1 MKRFRI
7 TGGVLATMVL
17 LCACRLTPHVDRR
30 PGSESS
36 HPLTTAAPTP
46 EDISE
51 PDANRLPGEL
61 SPTSHQNE
69 EPRLDGLPQVGAAA
83 RALLQPHPFRELMIE
98 VDWVAGHPPNP
109 SAVDH
114 LINVLRSSTRK
125 PVRTRGGNELLRQ
138 GGPYYPSQIRA
149 LAEKRD
155 QGSGGSSAAIWIVYL
170 DGRLAINRRAA
181 GAAISGT
188 IIAIFPD
195 RLKETGD
202 ADGTLEAATLV
213 HEMGHLLGLINIG
226 YTSPRHR
233 EDPTNPGH
241 STNRGSVMHWSI
253 EAASGSDGLAATF
266 DDDDLA
272 DLRGLADGSL

>member
-1 MKRFRI
+1 MAI
-7 TGGVLATMVL
+7 IL
-17 LCACRLTPHVDRR
+17 LFVACRLTPHVERH
-30 PGSESS
+30 PGDESS
-36 HPLTTAAPTP
+36 HPLTPAAPTLDG
-46 EDISE
+46 DIQREAARSR
-51 PDANRLPGEL
+51 DSL
-61 SPTSHQNE
+61 SPTLLPNE
-69 EPRLDGLPQVGAAA
+69 DPPLDGLTQVGAAA
-83 RALLQPHPFRELMIE
+83 RALLKPRPYRELVIE
-98 VDWVAGHPPNP
+98 VDWVSGRSPTP

-114 LINVLRSSTRK
+114 LMKVLRSATRK
-125 PVRTRGGNELLRQ
+125 PVSARGGNELSAQ

-155 QGSGGSSAAIWIVYL
+155 QRSAGSTAAVWVVYL

-195 RLKETGD
+195 RLRETGD

-226 YTSPRHR
+226 YTSPRPR

-241 STNRGSVMHWSI
+241 STNRGSVMHWSV
-253 EAASGSDGLAATF
+253 ESASASDGLAATF
-266 DDDDLA
+266 DDDDLV